1 VTESRR
7 VRVDAAPGAFEFEP
21 ASTAALV
28 IDMQNDF
35 GATGGMFDRAGI
47 DISAIRRAVAPT
59 AQVLGAAR
67 KAGCPVIYL
76 KMGYADD
83 LSDLG
88 APGSPNRERHL
99 AFSVG
104 QEIEAPDGRKSRILI
119 RDTWN
124 TDVLDELR
132 PRAGDLEI
140 FKTRYSGFYETDLDL
155 ILKQRGVTS
164 LVVTGCTTSVCVD
177 ATLKDAMFRG
187 YCCLLLADCSAEPLG
202 SDFARTNHQASLL
215 VTETLLGW
223 VSDSTKLIAALNLI

>member
-1 VTESRR
+1 MESRR
-7 VRVDAAPGAFEFEP
+7 VRVDAAPGAFEFDP

-47 DISAIRRAVAPT
+47 DISAIRRTLAPT
-59 AQVLGAAR
+59 ARVLGAAR
-67 KAGCPVIYL
+67 RAGCPVVYL
-76 KMGYADD
+76 KMGYAAD

-104 QEIEAPDGRKSRILI
+104 QDVAAPGGRNSRILI

-124 TDVLDELR
+124 TAVLDELQ

-140 FKTRYSGFYETDLDL
+140 YKTRYSGFYETTLDSM
-155 ILKQRGVTS
+155 LKQRGVKS
-164 LVVTGCTTSVCVD
+164 LIVTGCTTSVCVD
-177 ATLKDAMFRG
+177 ATVKDAMFRD
-187 YCCLLLADCSAEPLG
+187 YSCLVLSDCCAEPLG

-215 VTETLLGW
+215 VTEALLGW
-223 VSDSTKLIAALNLI
+223 VSDSAKLISALAVT